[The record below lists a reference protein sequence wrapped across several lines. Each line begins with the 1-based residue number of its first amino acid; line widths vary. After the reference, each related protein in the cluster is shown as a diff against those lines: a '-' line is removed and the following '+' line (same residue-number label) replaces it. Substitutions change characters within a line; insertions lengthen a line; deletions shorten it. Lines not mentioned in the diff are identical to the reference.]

1 MFKQSMWALA
11 AAALFSVM
19 AAFVKL
25 CSGEHGPIEM
35 VFYRS
40 LFGVISISFFV
51 WSNRRTLTLRT

>member
-1 MFKQSMWALA
+1 MMKQSLWALA

-25 CSGEHGPIEM
+25 CSDVHGPIEM

-40 LFGVISISFFV
+40 LFGVLVISPVSY
-51 WSNRRTLTLRT
+51 THLTLPTKA